1 MTAKEQQQQLVD
13 QLKVWQ
19 KLENAAIA
27 QTAKIMEET
36 DHPLIRA
43 VAEIIQRDSHM
54 HYRVQQLIIDSFEEQ
69 SIPIL
74 IDQLDKVWATAEKH
88 LQIER
93 KTIEAAEK
101 SIASLEKTRNVAQL
115 YLLKYLLEDE
125 KKHEKLLADLDL
137 IKKKMYP

>member
-1 MTAKEQQQQLVD
+1 MTTKEQQETLVE

-36 DHPLIRA
+36 DHPLIRS

-54 HYRVQQLIIDSFEEQ
+54 HYRVQQLIIDSFEEK
-69 SIPIL
+69 SIPVL
-74 IDQLDKVWATAEKH
+74 IDQLDKVWATADKH
-88 LQIER
+88 LEIER

-101 SIASLEKTRNVAQL
+101 SIAALEKTRNVAQL

-125 KKHEKLLADLDL
+125 KKHEKLLADLEL

>member
-1 MTAKEQQQQLVD
+1 MTTQEQQQVLVD

-27 QTAKIMEET
+27 QTAKIMEES
-36 DHPLIRA
+36 DHPLIRS

-54 HYRVQQLIIDSFEEQ
+54 HYRVQQLIIDSFEEK
-69 SIPIL
+69 SIPML
-74 IDQLDKVWATAEKH
+74 IDQLDKVWGTAEKH

-101 SIASLEKTRNVAQL
+101 SIATLEKTRNVVQL

-125 KKHEKLLADLDL
+125 KKHEKLLSDLDL

>member
-1 MTAKEQQQQLVD
+1 MTTKEQQQALVD
-13 QLKVWQ
+13 QLRDWQ

-54 HYRVQQLIIDSFEEQ
+54 HYRVQQLIIDSFEEK

-93 KTIEAAEK
+93 KTIDAAEK
-101 SIASLEKTRNVAQL
+101 SIAALEKTRNVAQL

-125 KKHEKLLADLDL
+125 KKHEKLLSDLDL